1 MTAICWYFGPFLLLI
16 LVTMI
21 LSAETGQNAVIE
33 FISDNAVIPPRPEAS
48 IHQHSHHRKH
58 RGHKERM
65 VTGQLRKRP
74 HITVIHTQ
82 NVGPEL
88 KGLSPVHLEMNPGD
102 KRQVM
107 SLTMRIFMGFD
118 SLIPDQMNISPSN
131 EIPEKAMSHLNG
143 RKGLHNKESG
153 APVKKLRVSFDQ
165 RLNKN
170 SFGTPTE
177 NVFSVAVSGEPSTHP
192 TPTSKPQFKSN
203 SDEDA
208 MPTLN
213 MAIFDWTDYEDMR
226 PIHKQQSSKK
236 RAKWNPGSD
245 IQPTKSNSSGN
256 VTLLPAINCNHH
268 LDCLPGSCC
277 NLRNYVCELHNRG
290 LNNKCYDNCMCEE
303 GLQCYAKLHR
313 HYRITRKKGRCVDPE
328 GVNLNHVMFSVV

>member
-21 LSAETGQNAVIE
+21 LSAETGQNAAIE
-33 FISDNAVIPPRPEAS
+33 IFSDNAVIPPRPEAS

-65 VTGQLRKRP
+65 IAGQLRKRP

-82 NVGPEL
+82 NEGPEL
-88 KGLSPVHLEMNPGD
+88 KGLSPVRLEMNQGD
-102 KRQVM
+102 KRRVM
-107 SLTMRIFMGFD
+107 SLTKRIFMGFD
-118 SLIPDQMNISPSN
+118 SLIPEQMNISPGT
-131 EIPEKAMSHLNG
+131 EIPEKAMRHLTG
-143 RKGLHNKESG
+143 RNNNKESG
-153 APVKKLRVSFDQ
+153 APVKKMRVSFDQ

-177 NVFSVAVSGEPSTHP
+177 PVFPVAVGGEPSAQP
-192 TPTSKPQFKSN
+192 TPTSKLQVKSY
-203 SDEDA
+203 SDGDA
-208 MPTLN
+208 IPTLN

-226 PIHKQQSSKK
+226 LIHKQQSSKK

-245 IQPTKSNSSGN
+245 IQPTKTSSSGN
-256 VTLLPAINCNHH
+256 VTLLPDVNCNHH

-277 NLRNYVCELHNRG
+277 NLRSNVCELHNRG

-303 GLQCYAKLHR
+303 GLQCSAKLHR

-328 GVNLNHVMFSVV
+328 GVNLNHVMFIVV